1 MGLPLGSSIPAFTL
15 KDQEGN
21 WFRSRDHIGKKPL
34 VVFFYPKDFTPG
46 CTAEVCAFRDSYEDF
61 TEAGVLVVGIS
72 SDSEKSHRKF
82 AEKHRLPFTL
92 LSDPRKEVRR
102 KFRVENRL
110 LKLLPGR
117 ETFVIGKDGT
127 VIMAFEGMQ
136 ASGHVRSALKA
147 LKKL

>member
-1 MGLPLGSSIPAFTL
+1 MGLPVGSSIPAFTL
-15 KDQEGN
+15 RDQEGN

-46 CTAEVCAFRDSYEDF
+46 CTAEACAFRDSYEDF

-82 AEKHRLPFTL
+82 AEKYRLPFTL

-110 LKLLPGR
+110 LNLLPGR
-117 ETFVIGKDGT
+117 ETFVIDKQGT
-127 VIMAFEGMQ
+127 VIMAFEGIQ
-136 ASGHVRSALKA
+136 ASGHVRRALMA